1 MPFDGIPVIQ
11 QITDRKVR
19 ITGVS
24 LDLGGQVGVIGLFGD
39 VGADLQ
45 LPDAF
50 QPRPNRSAGQVL
62 DLDALVEVSYVVV
75 SDVNVAVPVSISKS
89 LAPFQIAFHNDT
101 SDEGGFPTGEL
112 EIYVSYVGQF

>member
-1 MPFDGIPVIQ
+1 MSFSGVAVVQ

-19 ITGVS
+19 ITGLS
-24 LDLGGQVGVIGLFGD
+24 LPLGGQDGSIGLFGD
-39 VGADLQ
+39 LAVDVQ

-50 QPRPNRSAGQVL
+50 IPRVNNFQGEVL
-62 DLDALVEVSYVVV
+62 DLAALIEVSYVVTT
-75 SDVNVAVPVSISKS
+75 DVNVAVPVSISKNA
-89 LAPFQIAFHNDT
+89 APFQIGFHNDT